1 MYGKNTEA
9 LLYNKD
15 SAKGTNLSAQ
25 LSAVEMGGKTRARRP
40 FFPGN
45 FLSQS
50 RADVTPPAALPRSR
64 EVLPAALHL
73 QIFRCE
79 CITQSVIAYNIN
91 TLQFKSTRQ
100 SLTTNVHTGIHPA
113 LLQCYIYV

>member
-15 SAKGTNLSAQ
+15 SAEGTNLSAQ

-50 RADVTPPAALPRSR
+50 RADVILLPPPS
-64 EVLPAALHL
+64 
-73 QIFRCE
+73 C
-79 CITQSVIAYNIN
+79 CITKVEGSFTSRFTFAD
-91 TLQFKSTRQ
+91 F
-100 SLTTNVHTGIHPA
+100 
-113 LLQCYIYV
+113 

>member
-25 LSAVEMGGKTRARRP
+25 LSAEEMGGKTRARRP

-50 RADVTPPAALPRSR
+50 RADVTPPPS
-64 EVLPAALHL
+64 
-73 QIFRCE
+73 C
-79 CITQSVIAYNIN
+79 CITKVEGSFTSRFTFAD
-91 TLQFKSTRQ
+91 F
-100 SLTTNVHTGIHPA
+100 
-113 LLQCYIYV
+113 

>member
-25 LSAVEMGGKTRARRP
+25 LSAVEMGGKTRDRRP

-50 RADVTPPAALPRSR
+50 RADVTPPPSSLLPPAALPRSR

-79 CITQSVIAYNIN
+79 CITPVSHCLQYQYIA
-91 TLQFKSTRQ
+91 
-100 SLTTNVHTGIHPA
+100 V
-113 LLQCYIYV
+113 